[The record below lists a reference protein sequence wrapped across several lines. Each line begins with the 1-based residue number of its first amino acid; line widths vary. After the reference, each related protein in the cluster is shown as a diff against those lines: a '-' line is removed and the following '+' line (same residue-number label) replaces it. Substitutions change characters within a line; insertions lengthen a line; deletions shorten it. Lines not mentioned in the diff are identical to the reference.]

1 MAKQGRGSEQ
11 AMIRLPE
18 GMRDKLK
25 AAADEAGRSMNAE
38 IVSRLEMSED
48 VERFLKDFELAKERI
63 LAAQRIEA
71 ALKQQVDILKEALD
85 LERATNDRLLN
96 ILSKR
101 LGMNEENMADV
112 TADKD

>member
-101 LGMNEENMADV
+101 LGMDEEDMAAV
-112 TADKD
+112 TAEKD